1 MPLLSIYQHNN
12 TMASKSILNLSN
24 EIFLIIFGYFC
35 LHCQDEYNQSW
46 DDRPFRS
53 QASSRGKQQ
62 PDAKSWYS
70 IDRHALFSLSLTSKR
85 FRDLAQPILYHE
97 FVLGC
102 GDSWLSESYTWR
114 GRLASFIR
122 TLSQR
127 PDLAHLVKVMYIHTY
142 LLRGHTQENRAA
154 DRAVILPA
162 AHALGIDLPEA
173 WRRRMPR
180 VTEAES
186 YDWPEVY
193 QVFLSSYLD
202 DKIELTERQQ
212 RHLHRA
218 MTDGSEPG
226 RRWINAELVA
236 ILIAQTPHV
245 EYLSL
250 QGDIRW
256 PSGGLATSSLPALG
270 VSNLP
275 LKMLDLGI
283 GGYPIIELAPGL
295 ETLNLHQYS
304 MHFGHSIPNMPNL
317 RTLRVT
323 DSLMLAVTLR
333 KLLDACTRGLVAFEY
348 EAAKDET
355 QGLRGRHF
363 QVSDAIECLDKHRS
377 TLQVLHLDLSK
388 RDVQMRKIPLGSNL
402 KEFSALKHV
411 FINSMPLFGFI
422 QKSDHNVDS
431 EVLIRLLPRSIVS
444 LTVRKNPYRNF
455 VKEALLGLAD
465 WKSRNP
471 DEFPNLNWVAC
482 GPKMKSSTLASLFK
496 AVGVNFNAKVQSLS
510 QIKPYLNGPNS
521 DSTLFLPNWDSE
533 DDL

>member
-1 MPLLSIYQHNN
+1 MP
-12 TMASKSILNLSN
+12 SKSILNLSN
-24 EIFLIIFGYFC
+24 EIFLSIFGYFC
-35 LHCQDEYNQSW
+35 LHCQHEYNQSW

-53 QASSRGKQQ
+53 QDSSRGKQQ

-70 IDRHALFSLSLTSKR
+70 IDRHTLFSLSLTSKR

-97 FVLGC
+97 FVLGY

-142 LLRGHTQENRAA
+142 LLRGNTDESRAA

-162 AHALGIDLPEA
+162 AHALGINLPDA
-173 WRRRMPR
+173 WRQRMSR

-193 QVFLSSYLD
+193 QVFLGSYLD
-202 DKIELTERQQ
+202 EKIELTERQQ

-218 MTDGSEPG
+218 MTEGSFPG
-226 RRWINAELVA
+226 RRWVNAELVS
-236 ILIAQTPHV
+236 ILIAQTPHI

-250 QGDIRW
+250 QGDNQW
-256 PSGGLATSSLPALG
+256 PSCGLPTSSLPALG

-283 GGYPIIELAPGL
+283 GGYPIIELAPNL
-295 ETLNLHQYS
+295 ETLNLHQYTL
-304 MHFGHSIPNMPNL
+304 HFGSSIPNMPNL

-323 DSLMLAVTLR
+323 DSLMLDVTLQ
-333 KLLDACTRGLVAFEY
+333 KLLDACTGGLVTFEY

-355 QGLRGRHF
+355 Q
-363 QVSDAIECLDKHRS
+363 DAIQALDKHKS

-388 RDVQMRKIPLGSNL
+388 RDVQMRKIPREVSL
-402 KEFSALKHV
+402 KEFSTLKHV
-411 FINSMPLFGFI
+411 FINSMPLFGFV
-422 QKSDHNVDS
+422 QKSDQNIDS
-431 EVLIRLLPRSIVS
+431 EVLIRLLPRSLVS
-444 LTVRKNPYRNF
+444 LAVQKNHYRNF
-455 VKEALLGLAD
+455 VKEALLGLAN

-471 DEFPNLNWVAC
+471 GEFPNLNWVAC
-482 GPKMKSSTLASLFK
+482 GPKMKSSALASLFK
-496 AVGVNFNAKVQSLS
+496 AVGVDFHAKVRSLS
-510 QIKPYLNGPNS
+510 QIKPYLNGPNG
-521 DSTLFLPNWDSE
+521 DSTLVFPNWDSE